1 MVGTDRTAIVTP
13 SIAVGVIGLP
23 MLPIYSQYLVR
34 CVVDT
39 HLQLPDMFELF
50 FNDENGDIVESA
62 GLSIG
67 TQVEVKAGAATS
79 MTAESLIVGEITSI
93 EAICQEAVILTVVR
107 GYAKEHRLQ
116 RAQRTRTFVNM
127 SDSDI
132 ARKVAGDA
140 GLTIGTIDSTS
151 GVHEH
156 LAQVAQSD
164 WDFLSQRAREIGYE
178 TGVTAGEFYFRK
190 ASTGAAGGGGL
201 LDAAASMLGLGGT
214 LKFKDNLHVFLPRL
228 SAANIT
234 PDVEVRV
241 WDGMTGKV
249 AVGTAPAA
257 SGTATIDGQD
267 PGALANSFTDG
278 LLPMPPMPPSPP
290 ALPGMPSISL
300 GTNPSNTAYVVVNR
314 PLATGQNA
322 TRAAE
327 EAAKSLADHVA
338 STFAEAEG
346 DCEGDPTIQAGSTVT
361 IEGVP
366 KQFAGKWVVSNAKHI
381 FDPME
386 GGYHI
391 RFYVSGRQDRS
402 TLSLTSGKSA
412 RDSGHGFGGM
422 VCGVVTGAQDP
433 EKLGRVK
440 VAMPWLSPQY
450 ESDWAR
456 VVQVG
461 AGARSGMLFVPSVGD
476 EVLMG
481 FEFGDPRRPYV
492 LGGLINT
499 NSDFGHLSTAVDG
512 SGKVIERG
520 LATPA
525 GSRLLFTDDLS
536 GPPGS
541 APPTKAEIVLGSK
554 DDKIGLKIDQA
565 NGTVSLTCDPA
576 PPNSSTANGSL
587 TIECPGLGAITI
599 KAGAG
604 GLKLE
609 TDGELSLSGKQGV
622 KIESVAN
629 TVIKGLQ
636 VQLN

>member
-13 SIAVGVIGLP
+13 SITVGVLPIP

-39 HLQLPDMFELF
+39 HLQLPDMFELW

-67 TQVEVKAGAATS
+67 TQIEIKAGKATD
-79 MTAESLIVGEITSI
+79 MTGTSLIIGEITSI
-93 EAICQEAVILTVVR
+93 EAICQEAVVTTVVR

-116 RAQRTRTFVNM
+116 RAQRTRTYVNM

-132 ARKVAGDA
+132 ASKVAGDA
-140 GLTIGTIDSTS
+140 GLKIGTVESTS
-151 GVHEH
+151 GVHDH
-156 LAQVAQSD
+156 IAQVAQTD
-164 WDFLSQRAREIGYE
+164 WDFLTQRAREIGYE
-178 TGVTAGEFYFRK
+178 TGVSGGEFYFRP
-190 ASTGAAGGGGL
+190 ASTGSDSGGGGL

-228 SAANIT
+228 SAANLT

-241 WDGMTGKV
+241 WDGMTGEV

-267 PGALANSFTDG
+267 PATLANSFTDG
-278 LLPMPPMPPSPP
+278 LLPTPPVPPSPP
-290 ALPGMPSISL
+290 AIPGLPKISL
-300 GTNPSNTAYVVVNR
+300 GSNPSNTAFVVVNR
-314 PLATGQNA
+314 PLATGTNA

-366 KQFAGKWVVSNAKHI
+366 KQFAGKWVISNAKHI
-381 FDPME
+381 FDPLE

-402 TLSLTSGKSA
+402 TLSLTSGKAA
-412 RDSGHGFGGM
+412 RGDNGFN
-422 VCGVVTGAQDP
+422 GVVCAVVTNAQDP

-440 VAMPWLSPQY
+440 VSMPWLSPQY

-456 VVQVG
+456 VVQFG
-461 AGARSGMLFVPSVGD
+461 AGARSGGFIVPTVGD
-476 EVLMG
+476 EVLIG

-492 LGGLINT
+492 LGGLINQ

-520 LATPA
+520 FATPA

-536 GPPGS
+536 GPPGT

-576 PPNSSTANGSL
+576 PPNSSSANGSL

-622 KIESVAN
+622 KIESMAN